1 MYLILINKFTKSF
14 LNSLTYL
21 YTILSLCGFYQF
33 IVEMAISPQI
43 LCSFL
48 LLYKG
53 MSGSL
58 HLIAVKFFKN
68 ISFIKLLFCHTTYF
82 YYKFLCAINNLIIY

>member
-33 IVEMAISPQI
+33 IVEMGISPQI
-43 LCSFL
+43 ICSFL
-48 LLYKG
+48 LL
-53 MSGSL
+53 
-58 HLIAVKFFKN
+58 
-68 ISFIKLLFCHTTYF
+68 
-82 YYKFLCAINNLIIY
+82 